1 MFSVLIGMQ
10 FRFHAETSDLI
21 AAYLFN
27 NSLKVIKGGRATPAT
42 L

>member
-21 AAYLFN
+21 AYLFN
-27 NSLKVIKGGRATPAT
+27 NSLKVIKGGRATPTT